1 MTTIH
6 QTKYRKDLANK
17 RLFVER
23 EFDAPV
29 AQVWRA
35 WTESELLEQWWAPK
49 PYKAVTKK
57 MDFREGGS
65 WIYAMLGPDGEKQWC
80 KATYDKIIPQKRYM
94 GFDGFSDEQG
104 NINEEMPSMDWDVE
118 FISQGGS
125 TLVKVTVTFKSEED
139 LQKIVEMGF
148 QEGFA
153 AAHDNLDELLAKQ
166 N

>member
-6 QTKYRKDLANK
+6 QTKYTKDLANK
-17 RLFVER
+17 RLVVER

-29 AQVWRA
+29 SQVWRA
-35 WTESELLEQWWAPK
+35 WTDSDLLEQWWAPK
-49 PYKAVTKK
+49 PWKAVTKK

-65 WIYAMLGPDGEKQWC
+65 WLYGMNGPEGEIQWC

-94 GFDGFSDEQG
+94 GFDGFCDENG
-104 NINEEMPSMDWDVE
+104 NINEQMPGMQWDVE
-118 FISQGGS
+118 FVDKGEL
-125 TLVKVTVTFKSEED
+125 TLVKLTVSFASEED
-139 LQKIVEMGF
+139 MQKIVEMGF
-148 QEGFA
+148 QEGFS